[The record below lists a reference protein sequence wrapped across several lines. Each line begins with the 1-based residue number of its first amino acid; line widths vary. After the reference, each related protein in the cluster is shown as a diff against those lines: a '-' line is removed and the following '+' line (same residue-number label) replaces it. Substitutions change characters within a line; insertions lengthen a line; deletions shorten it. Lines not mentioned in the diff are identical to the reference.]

1 MMTMEAY
8 DAYKIYIAL
17 KSHFNGDYDFL
28 KYNGKTNVKVDS
40 FLKIGDRPF
49 FGRVARKY
57 LTSENVKRFYISNFL
72 VNTKGWI
79 GDFNEQNYVD
89 YKKRIESLKYNYKN
103 ELQEILRK
111 VKLLDEIFLVNG
123 GQHPLLL
130 KQFLAKKI
138 SIETMCILES
148 LMEFTPY
155 WDKNI
160 TEKYVWPEQKKL
172 IKNYQSVL
180 TFDKSSYK
188 VETINIVK
196 EHTNEV

>member
-17 KSHFNGDYDFL
+17 KSHFNGDYDFV

-40 FLKIGDRPF
+40 FLKRGDRPF

-57 LTSENVKRFYISNFL
+57 LTSENVKRFFISNFL

-130 KQFLAKKI
+130 KQLMSKKT
-138 SIETMCILES
+138 SLETVSILEKM
-148 LMEFTPY
+148 LGFCHRFDREIQET
-155 WDKNI
+155 I
-160 TEKYVWPEQKKL
+160 VWPDRKKL
-172 IKNYQSVL
+172 IKNYSNLLTIDVNEYRVL
-180 TFDKSSYK
+180 TMNL
-188 VETINIVK
+188 TK
-196 EHTNEV
+196 EYFND